1 MPHTCTYARSSCSLT
16 LSLPRT
22 LNHPLLSLGLNNPC
36 RIVRES
42 CSLVSLAT
50 TLRAQM
56 MTLPRHLSNLFI
68 RHHGQFSLSLT
79 CSLSLSLYIIYFIK
93 YISLQTTWI
102 KCRRPAGVITAQ
114 ARSWNGSTKGLYPGK
129 LVEERKSSR
138 KRKHA
143 FATRSSPQLSDKHR
157 RRCFSRNR
165 AVSIEQV
172 KLLLVFALS
181 LFLSL
186 PLLCYAENSATNVGQ

>member
-1 MPHTCTYARSSCSLT
+1 
-16 LSLPRT
+16 
-22 LNHPLLSLGLNNPC
+22 
-36 RIVRES
+36 
-42 CSLVSLAT
+42 
-50 TLRAQM
+50 

-68 RHHGQFSLSLT
+68 RHHGHFSLSFSLSHSLSR
-79 CSLSLSLYIIYFIK
+79 SLSLSIYIYIIYFIK

-114 ARSWNGSTKGLYPGK
+114 ARSWNGSTKELYPGK

-157 RRCFSRNR
+157 RCCFSEPGHQHRTSQASAGLR
-165 AVSIEQV
+165 SI
-172 KLLLVFALS
+172 ALS
-181 LFLSL
+181 VS
-186 PLLCYAENSATNVGQ
+186 PSALLRGK